1 MQPYPGLE
9 PYAQAVDLPRNG
21 LRLFYFAAGDPCR
34 PAALLL
40 HGLGDEA
47 DTWRYLIEPLS
58 QRWRVIAP
66 DLPGFGR
73 SDQPKLAYT
82 FDFLRGCL
90 FELLE
95 VLAVPKALLVGHSLG
110 GMLAHGMLTY
120 GMLAHD
126 MRVEQPGASPPRFSK
141 PVMPDPPETGEASLQ
156 VSGLAL
162 LDGALLTRTQR
173 LSPQLLLFM
182 TPLLGEY
189 LYTRLRKD
197 PQAAYATLRAY
208 YTDMDK
214 LPQVERDFLFRR
226 VNQRVWSDG
235 QRRAY
240 FSTLRNM
247 ASSISRLQKD
257 LPARLVQLHTPT
269 LILWGAQD
277 RVNPPENGSRLAQ
290 LQPDSRLVLIPEAG
304 HMPHQERPQEVLRHI
319 LGDERF

>member
-9 PYAQAVDLPRNG
+9 QYAQTVDLPRNG
-21 LRLFYFAAGDPCR
+21 LRLFYFAAGAPEQ
-34 PAALLL
+34 PPALLL

-58 QRWRVIAP
+58 PRWRVIAP

-73 SDQPKLAYT
+73 SEKPRRAYT
-82 FDFLRGCL
+82 LDFLRGCL

-95 VLAVPKALLVGHSLG
+95 LLSVRQVFLVGHSLG
-110 GMLAHGMLTY
+110 GMLAHGML
-120 GMLAHD
+120 L
-126 MRVEQPGASPPRFSK
+126 EQPERA
-141 PVMPDPPETGEASLQ
+141 
-156 VSGLAL
+156 SGLVL

-182 TPLLGEY
+182 APLLGEW

-197 PQAAYATLRAY
+197 PQAAYDTLRAY
-208 YTDMDK
+208 YAEMDK
-214 LPQVERDFLFRR
+214 LPQVERDFLFYR
-226 VNQRVWSDG
+226 VNQRVWSDD

-247 ASSISRLQKD
+247 AGSISRLQKG
-257 LPARLVQLHTPT
+257 LPARLAQLRTPT

-277 RVNPPENGSRLAQ
+277 RINPPENGTALAQ
-290 LQPDSRLVLIPEAG
+290 LQPEARLVLIPEAG
-304 HMPHQERPQEVLRHI
+304 HMPHQERAQAVLGEI
-319 LGDERF
+319 LNDPRFC